1 MSKKSSDIQ
10 NKKHL
15 SAADKKTVL
24 LARAVDKVGG
34 QDQAD
39 ELLAE
44 WDTHRRCEKL
54 SARKKWESDGFLR
67 GLILSH
73 NLSRAEAMELFK
85 IGRYKYDRLKI

>member
-1 MSKKSSDIQ
+1 MSKKSRDIQ

-24 LARAVDKVGG
+24 LARAVKKVGG
-34 QDQAD
+34 QNQAD

-44 WDTHRRCEKL
+44 WDTHRRSEKL
-54 SARKKWESDGFLR
+54 SDRKKWESDGFLR

-73 NLSRAEAMELFK
+73 NM
-85 IGRYKYDRLKI
+85 